1 MVVQVGYVFERVQAR
16 QGNSQRCTFVCLS
29 GYLSACFLV
38 FFFKPDAFKLIII
51 IYPISSD
58 VVWTDRVLS
67 YHSQY
72 SLNYLTFLAAFL
84 S

>member
-29 GYLSACFLV
+29 GYLSAVFWS
-38 FFFKPDAFKLIII
+38 FFFKPDASKLIII

-58 VVWTDRVLS
+58 VV
-67 YHSQY
+67 
-72 SLNYLTFLAAFL
+72 
-84 S
+84 

>member
-29 GYLSACFLV
+29 VYLSAFFLV

-58 VVWTDRVLS
+58 VVWTDPVLS
-67 YHSQY
+67 YHSKY
-72 SLNYLTFLAAFL
+72 MLNYLTFLAAFL